1 MFVFF
6 QKIPYFILG
15 SDTDTLSLQ
24 TETCF
29 CNYITKTCVYKQVYI
44 INIEQIDKKQTNMKD
59 KTTNKYSFNSEL
71 FMGLIKVLGTSV
83 PVMAEAVDVS
93 TDKFFY
99 WRRNKDIPI
108 LDLIRL
114 CDEFLIPIGHFIS
127 VDGNTEGLKRRK
139 DYVQT
144 DGKYTSTMFL
154 ANAFGDEI
162 TTMRGNTIR
171 SVCELFGVGSP
182 TFYNYFRASN
192 APSKFL
198 TMGEWV
204 EYCNIMKV
212 YPMDFLVGSSVKVPV
227 LPGYSRRL
235 INGNNKMEVLEQRC
249 RELDSQNKKLLS
261 QLRSYRERIKELEK
275 EVDRL

>member
-1 MFVFF
+1 
-6 QKIPYFILG
+6 
-15 SDTDTLSLQ
+15 
-24 TETCF
+24 
-29 CNYITKTCVYKQVYI
+29 
-44 INIEQIDKKQTNMKD
+44 MKEI
-59 KTTNKYSFNSEL
+59 KSNQYLFNSEL

-144 DGKYTSTMFL
+144 DGKYTSAMFL

-182 TFYNYFRASN
+182 TFYNNFRAKD
-192 APSKFL
+192 APSKYL

-227 LPGYSRRL
+227 LPGYSRRM
-235 INGNNKMEVLEQRC
+235 INGNNKVEVLEQRC
-249 RELDSQNKKLLS
+249 RELDSQNKKYLS
-261 QLRSYRERIKELEK
+261 QLRTYKEQVKELEK
-275 EVDRL
+275 ELDRLKNRINGEDE